1 MNYHELIKKQRKS
14 KSNVNSIV
22 AVESKA
28 LKNEMSQPRM
38 QVGVTHCRP
47 KKKIDLNLNGNH
59 NNGDETKNTVRES
72 CRECFHQYLKNSTLH
87 GLRYVGDQSLTLF
100 ER

>member
-1 MNYHELIKKQRKS
+1 MNYHELIKKQRKI

-28 LKNEMSQPRM
+28 LKNKMSQPRM
-38 QVGVTHCRP
+38 QVGVMHCRP
-47 KKKIDLNLNGNH
+47 KKKIDLNLNA

-72 CRECFHQYLKNSTLH
+72 CRESFHQYLKNSTLH